1 MTKQDIKDMFGII
14 GALIGATVLVG
25 TLGFMMYAFV
35 MWTQGVVL

>member
-1 MTKQDIKDMFGII
+1 MTQEDKDLFGII

-25 TLGFMMYAFV
+25 TLGFMMYAFI